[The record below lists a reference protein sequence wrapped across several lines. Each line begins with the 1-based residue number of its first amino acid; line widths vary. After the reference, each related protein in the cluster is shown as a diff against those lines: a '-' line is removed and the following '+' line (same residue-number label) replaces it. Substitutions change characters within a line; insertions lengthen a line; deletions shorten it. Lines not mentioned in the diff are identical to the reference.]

1 MTTVISRNNVNV
13 NEPNDT
19 SSFQSAKSSS
29 EIVDEETV
37 SKLDARKLKQL
48 TECVTSSK
56 KEKKRCV
63 KSFSFQYLYASEA
76 IAPSFPPPI
85 PFFLFYIIDESLK
98 TRAS

>member
-1 MTTVISRNNVNV
+1 M

-19 SSFQSAKSSS
+19 SSFQPAKSSN
-29 EIVDEETV
+29 EVVDEETV
-37 SKLDARKLKQL
+37 SKLDARKLEQL
-48 TECVTSSK
+48 TEWVTSSK

-85 PFFLFYIIDESLK
+85 PFFFFFFVIDESLK